1 MTPAIIHFRNIPM
14 IIFPDRMISFF
25 SFFKL
30 MRKACVRMALKV
42 QRIFP
47 FFLVLLV
54 VACNGGDKQSAHSPK
69 RTFTVPEIPLTFN
82 TAELCSEYL
91 MTHYW
96 DNYDF
101 SDSTLLGVPEYSEQA
116 FAAFVSMLENV
127 SLETA
132 GKGVNKLME
141 TSFKYQNAYQ
151 YFTGLAEKYL
161 YDPNSPVRNESVFG
175 LFLKAR
181 LDNPELDEI
190 HKWRARKQWELICKN
205 TPGSVAANFRFA
217 LANGSEKQMKSV
229 GASLLLL
236 YFHNPD
242 CHECKVVKEKM
253 LSSPIFLKAV
263 SERTLTVLAL
273 YPDEDL
279 SAYRQFKNEFP
290 SEWIYAY
297 DKGCVIKKKELYDL
311 KAIPTLYLLDK
322 NKIVLLKDVTFEM
335 LESYLT
341 DQI

>member
-1 MTPAIIHFRNIPM
+1 
-14 IIFPDRMISFF
+14 
-25 SFFKL
+25 
-30 MRKACVRMALKV
+30 MALKV
-42 QRIFP
+42 QRILP
-47 FFLVLLV
+47 FFLTLLLV
-54 VACNGGDKQSAHSPK
+54 ACKGNDKQLSHDTKP
-69 RTFTVPEIPLTFN
+69 TFTIPEIPLTFN
-82 TAELCSEYL
+82 TSELCSEYL

-101 SDSTLLGVPEYSEQA
+101 SDSTLLGVPEYSEHA
-116 FAAFVSMLENV
+116 FAAFIGMLENV

-151 YFTGLAEKYL
+151 YFTGLSEKYL

-205 TPGSVAANFRFA
+205 KPGSMSTDFRFA
-217 LANGSEKQMKSV
+217 LANDSEKQMKSIS
-229 GASLLLL
+229 APLLLL

-242 CHECKVVKEKM
+242 CHECKVVKEKIL
-253 LSSPIFLKAV
+253 LSPVFGKAV
-263 SERTLTVLAL
+263 SEGELKVLAL

-279 SAYRQFKNEFP
+279 AAYRQFKNEFP

-297 DKGCVIKKKELYDL
+297 DKRCVIKKKELYDL

-322 NKIVLLKDVTFEM
+322 DKIVLLKDVAFETI
-335 LESYLT
+335 ESYLL
-341 DQI
+341 DRQQRFD

>member
-1 MTPAIIHFRNIPM
+1 MT
-14 IIFPDRMISFF
+14 IFPDITISLF
-25 SFFKL
+25 SFFEL
-30 MRKACVRMALKV
+30 IKARVRMALKV
-42 QRIFP
+42 RWIFP
-47 FFLVLLV
+47 FFLVLLL
-54 VACNGGDKQSAHSPK
+54 VACNGNDKQPTHDTK
-69 RTFTVPEIPLTFN
+69 RTFTIPEIPLTLN
-82 TAELCSEYL
+82 TAELCSDYL
-91 MTHYW
+91 MVHYW

-101 SDSTLLGVPEYSEQA
+101 SDSTLLRLPEYSEQA
-116 FAAFVSMLENV
+116 FAAFIGMLENV

-132 GKGVNKLME
+132 EKGVNKLME
-141 TSFKYQNAYQ
+141 ASFKYQSAYQ
-151 YFTGLAEKYL
+151 YFAGLAEKYL
-161 YDPNSPVRNESVFG
+161 YDPNSPVRNESVYG

-181 LDNPELDEI
+181 LDNPGVDEL

-217 LANGSEKQMKSV
+217 LADGSGKQMKSV
-229 GASLLLL
+229 SAPLLLL

-263 SERTLTVLAL
+263 SGKALTVIAL

-279 SAYRQFKNEFP
+279 SAYRQFKSEFP

-297 DKGCVIKKKELYDL
+297 DKGCVIRNKELYDL
-311 KAIPTLYLLDK
+311 KAIPTLYLLDE
-322 NKIVLLKDVTFEM
+322 NKVVLLKDVTFEM

-341 DQI
+341 DRI